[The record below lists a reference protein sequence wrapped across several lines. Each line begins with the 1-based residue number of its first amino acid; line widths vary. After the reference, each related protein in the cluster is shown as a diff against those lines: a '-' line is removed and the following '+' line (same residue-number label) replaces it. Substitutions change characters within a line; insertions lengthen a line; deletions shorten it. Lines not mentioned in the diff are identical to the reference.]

1 MRIDDLCLWFF
12 LTINFQKM
20 IFKKTII
27 KKNVPDTAEIN
38 KFYNML
44 EKMKKKRP
52 NMNIIWIMSNLYGAD
67 FIKYIKN

>member
-1 MRIDDLCLWFF
+1 
-12 LTINFQKM
+12 M

-27 KKNVPDTAEIN
+27 KKNVPNTVEIN

-52 NMNIIWIMSNLYGAD
+52 NMNIFWIMSNLYGSD